1 MTWWQLALAG
11 AVGWFARD
19 ATADEEIEELE
30 RAGYDRDQWVER
42 AGDARWRIEELT
54 GEEYEWPDERLDDE

>member
-1 MTWWQLALAG
+1 MNWFQVLIG
-11 AVGWFARD
+11 GVGGWFAREYLC
-19 ATADEEIEELE
+19 EEEVEELE

-54 GEEYEWPDERLDDE
+54 GVEYEWPDERLDD